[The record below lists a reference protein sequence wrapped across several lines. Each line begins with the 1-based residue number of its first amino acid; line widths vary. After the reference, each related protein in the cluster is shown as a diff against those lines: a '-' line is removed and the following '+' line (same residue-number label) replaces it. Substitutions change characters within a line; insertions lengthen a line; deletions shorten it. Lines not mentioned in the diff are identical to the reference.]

1 MRVRGQLYQEGELV
15 PGVIVINDGK
25 ITAVEPDGE
34 ADLDFGA
41 QAILPGAIDIHVHF
55 RDPGANHKEDFYTGS
70 VSAAFGGVTA
80 VVDMPNT
87 NPPTTTWNALVQK
100 LQIADEK
107 SVVDFAAWCGATW
120 FLEDLAK
127 MLVHSPGLKIYLG
140 ASTGDLLMEDQ
151 NRVRQCLEIAGKAGK
166 PVALHCEAQRVLNQ
180 FKRQEMVLQDHDDTR
195 PPMAEVESIYDILKA
210 FPSLKHKPRIHV
222 AHIASVDA
230 VTAAEKAGFSRGV
243 CPHHLLLDTETCCD
257 HNPGR
262 GKMNPP
268 IRRPG
273 SKDALYQAYKD
284 GRISILESDHAPHTK
299 NEKSDEFNKVPAG
312 VPGVETMLP
321 LLLAEAQ
328 KGNVSFRHV
337 VDSVTVAP
345 AELLGLNKGKLAVG
359 MDADF
364 AVYDMKAAPIVEADL
379 HSKCGWSPFD
389 GQDAIFPSQVYVRGN
404 PVIVDR
410 KLVAKAGSGAPLYPL
425 P

>member
-1 MRVRGQLYQEGELV
+1 MRVRGQLYQDGEIA
-15 PGVIVINDGK
+15 PGIIVIKDGK
-25 ITAVEPDGE
+25 ITAIEPDGE
-34 ADLDFGA
+34 ADLDFGD
-41 QAILPGAIDIHVHF
+41 QTILPGAIDIHVHF
-55 RDPGANHKEDFYTGS
+55 RDPGANQKEDFYTGS

-87 NPPTTTWNALVQK
+87 NPPTTTWKALEEK

-107 SVVDFAAWCGATW
+107 SVVDYGAWCGATW
-120 FLEDLAK
+120 FLEDLPK
-127 MLVHSPGLKIYLG
+127 MLEHSPGIKIYLG
-140 ASTGDLLMEDQ
+140 ATTGDLLMDDQ
-151 NRVRQCLEIAGKAGK
+151 NRVRQCLEIAAEAGK

-180 FKRQEMVLQDHDDTR
+180 FKRQEKVLQDHDDTR
-195 PPMAEVESIYDILKA
+195 PPMAEVESIYDVLKA
-210 FPSLKHKPRIHV
+210 LPSLKKKPVIHV

-257 HNPGR
+257 HSPGR

-284 GRISILESDHAPHTK
+284 GRVPILESDHAPHTK
-299 NEKSDEFNKVPAG
+299 TEKADEFNKVPAG

-328 KGNVSFRHV
+328 KGNVSLRQV

-345 AELLGLNKGKLAVG
+345 AALLGLNKGSLAVG

-364 AVYDMKAAPIVEADL
+364 AVYDMQAAPIMEADL

-389 GQDAIFPSQVYVRGN
+389 GHDAIFPSQVYVRGN

-410 KLVAKAGSGAPLYPL
+410 QLVAKAGAGAPLFP
-425 P
+425 